1 MNIAEEIRNFRA
13 EGISAEGAAKL
24 AEAARRARMWAVVA
38 TSAAKSGHP
47 AGALSSMDIY
57 ITLLGAANVSPELA
71 DSPERDRIV
80 VSHGHTSAGFYAAL
94 AEYGFFDAK
103 EMAANFRRTGSPYQ
117 GHVERDVPGV
127 DSGRGSPQAS
137 ASRSRHALA
146 ARRRARGSSWATA
159 SRSRDRSPRRAA

>member
-57 ITLLGAANVSPELA
+57 MTLLGAANVSPELA

-80 VSHGHTSAGFYAAL
+80 VSHGHTSAGFYAARFGDLSLDLL
-94 AEYGFFDAK
+94 AVAHDDPRARLR
-103 EMAANFRRTGSPYQ
+103 A
-117 GHVERDVPGV
+117 
-127 DSGRGSPQAS
+127 AS
-137 ASRSRHALA
+137 A
-146 ARRRARGSSWATA
+146 RR
-159 SRSRDRSPRRAA
+159 